1 MRVVDWKEYMIDLEI
16 ISKQFN
22 SYAIRGTKFRQVRY
36 ISDEKEGAKN

>member
-22 SYAIRGTKFRQVRY
+22 SYAIRETEFRQVRD
-36 ISDEKEGAKN
+36 ISDEKERAEN